1 MFAVIVTLTLKPD
14 VRERFMPLMRANAR
28 ASLTREAGCHQFDI
42 ASDPARP
49 EEVFLY
55 ELYQD
60 PAAFE
65 AHLASTHFQEFDMA
79 TTNMVEK
86 KTVKTYSE
94 VTQ

>member
-1 MFAVIVTLTLKPD
+1 MSTDPLTNIENTLD
-14 VRERFMPLMRANAR
+14 
-28 ASLTREAGCHQFDI
+28 
-42 ASDPARP
+42 
-49 EEVFLY
+49 
-55 ELYQD
+55 
-60 PAAFE
+60 AAFE